1 MKVSFRD
8 VEHKLCIA
16 IDART
21 VAIFNAMNQTDA
33 NALLCYGYIDRQAG
47 LTFEVLGLLLYEDGD
62 YTLADVNNEISLKVR
77 AESFDETEIIPIEN
91 KALAKKFAQR
101 IQIIEEGYYSHEE
114 AEATRTHQ
122 CIDDF
127 RNAHFPDD
135 VLALLFKEGL
145 RAEQIWVR
153 LTGYIGNQDG
163 EYELFHGRLLNQP
176 FNSEF
181 GVACGDMVIV
191 IVSLATPEKMCLVLT
206 ETK

>member
-62 YTLADVNNEISLKVR
+62 YTLANVNNEVSMKVR
-77 AESFDETEIIPIEN
+77 AESFDESEIIPIEN
-91 KALAKKFAQR
+91 KALLKKFAQR
-101 IQIIEEGYYSHEE
+101 IQIIEEGYYSHDD
-114 AEATRTHQ
+114 AEATREYE
-122 CIDDF
+122 CIDPF
-127 RNAHFPDD
+127 RNEHFPDD

-145 RAEQIWVR
+145 RAEKIWVK
-153 LTGYIGNQDG
+153 LEGYIGNQG
-163 EYELFHGRLLNQP
+163 GAYEVFRGTLINQP
-176 FNSEF
+176 FESGF
-181 GVACGDMVIV
+181 GVSCGDTVAV
-191 IVSLATPEKMCLVLT
+191 VVSVATPEKHCFILP
-206 ETK
+206 ETI

>member
-8 VEHKLCIA
+8 VEHKLCVA

-21 VAIFNAMNQTDA
+21 VAIFNAMHQTDA

-62 YTLADVNNEISLKVR
+62 YTLADVNNEVCLKVR
-77 AESFDETEIIPIEN
+77 AESFNDSEIIPIEN
-91 KALAKKFAQR
+91 KALSKKFADR
-101 IQIIEEGYYSHEE
+101 IKIIEEGYYSHDE
-114 AEATRTHQ
+114 AEATREYE
-122 CIDDF
+122 CIDAF
-127 RNAHFPDD
+127 RNEHFPDD

-145 RAEQIWVR
+145 KAEQIWVR
-153 LTGYIGNQDG
+153 LTGYIGSQAG
-163 EYELFHGRLLNQP
+163 EYELFRGTLLNQP

-181 GVACGDMVIV
+181 GLSCGDTVIV

-206 ETK
+206 EKI